1 MNLGVYA
8 ECDLLLEICVTQ
20 KGFFHFI
27 PKEFQNFQKLVK
39 NFYNFRPRKYKWV
52 FIMINSYQL

>member
-1 MNLGVYA
+1 MNLEVYA

-27 PKEFQNFQKLVK
+27 PKEFQNFQKWLK
-39 NFYNFRPRKYKWV
+39 IFTILGLGNISGY
-52 FIMINSYQL
+52 L